1 MATHRI
7 QPETRMDQRRIT
19 EQQFHLDLPTDRIDQ
34 GLFGPD
40 SVSWKVWSH
49 PAVIPGVM
57 RSFVLDMVA
66 SPHGAA
72 ALEDHSRY
80 RQDPLG
86 RLDRTMHYFLT
97 VVFADT
103 ATVAR
108 ANVRLDRLHARIVG
122 TEPMS
127 GTAYSALDPYLRLG
141 NHMLSWHSV
150 YFAYQ
155 KLVGDLTPE
164 DTDRYFAEAAI
175 AFETLGVDIES
186 IRDAAIRNGVDAAAL
201 FDTLPATHEEYRR
214 LFAASR
220 HLICVNAQ
228 TRGALDAILRPR
240 ALDGNLTRAALFRAY
255 PVLARVAVALIPRH
269 IRTTCGLPTS
279 ARTDALALAGGR
291 ATTALLHHTGAYDE
305 VLQRLCPHGYSIQ
318 TAALATRGHGRPLE

>member
-1 MATHRI
+1 MATYRTQHATPVDEQRI
-7 QPETRMDQRRIT
+7 A
-19 EQQFHLDLPTDRIDQ
+19 EQQFRLEAPTGRVDQ

-103 ATVAR
+103 VTVAK
-108 ANVRLDRLHARIVG
+108 ANTRLDRLHARIVG
-122 TEPMS
+122 TEPMTGS
-127 GTAYSALDPYLRLG
+127 RYSALDPYLRLG

-150 YFAYQ
+150 YYAYQ
-155 KLVGDLTPE
+155 RLVGGLTPE
-164 DTDRYFAEAAI
+164 VTDRYFAEAAR
-175 AFETLGVDIES
+175 AFESLGVDLES
-186 IRDAAIRNGVDAAAL
+186 IRTAAIRHGIDAGAIL
-201 FDTLPATHEEYRR
+201 DELPATHAEYRR
-214 LFAASR
+214 LFAGSR

-228 TRGALDAILRPR
+228 TRSALDAILHPR
-240 ALDGNLTRAALFRAY
+240 DMDGNLTRALLFRAY
-255 PVLARVAVALIPRH
+255 PALARVGIALIPRD
-269 IRTTCGLPTS
+269 IRATCGLSTS
-279 ARTDALALAGGR
+279 ARADALALNAGR
-291 ATTALLHHTGAYDE
+291 VTTALLHHSGAYSE
-305 VLQRLCPHGYSIQ
+305 VLQRLCPHGHQIQ
-318 TAALATRGHGRPLE
+318 TTALAG